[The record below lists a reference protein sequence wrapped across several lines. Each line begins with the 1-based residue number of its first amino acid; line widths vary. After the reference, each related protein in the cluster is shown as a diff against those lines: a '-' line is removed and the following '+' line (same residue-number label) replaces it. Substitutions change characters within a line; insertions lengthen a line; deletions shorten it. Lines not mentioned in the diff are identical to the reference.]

1 MDFNTIILLIV
12 LAFILI
18 ALYTEFIG
26 TAFTFIIAVGIL
38 GIFNILTPQ
47 EILSGF
53 ANEQVAIIIMLLLLG
68 EIIRET
74 AVIERAFDAVYKK
87 NKPYKG
93 FMFRIMS
100 TTAFFSAFLNNTPL
114 VAVMMPYVN
123 SWGKKN
129 KVAPSKL
136 LIPLSFAAIL
146 GGSTTLIGTSTNL
159 IVNGLVKDQTLFPE
173 FTRLHL
179 FEFAYVGLPMLII
192 GFAYILF
199 FGYKLLPSKKGER
212 DNLLTNRKYIV
223 EALIRPGSKLI
234 GKTIEEANLRNLD
247 GLFLVEII
255 RGNIVLPAVS
265 PNTVLLENDLLYFAG
280 ETEKIADLVSG
291 NNGLTFPQVG
301 MLKKK
306 IHTQVIEVVISHNS
320 TLINKT
326 VKEARFRSKYDAAII
341 AIHRNGEK
349 VSGKIG
355 EVKLKAGDVL
365 LLLAGE
371 DIASRADIYDF
382 YFISKV
388 KEMQKIPAYKTAIL
402 LTGTVLAIA
411 LSALHFISLFNA
423 LLILFVVILSI
434 GVVSPKDIHKKIDL
448 NLAGIIALSLALGTA
463 MIKTGVASMLAD
475 DIILVSKP
483 LGVVGVFFVLY
494 FITTVLAAFI
504 TNKAAV
510 AIMFPIAI
518 ATAYNLHVTPVPF
531 ALLIAYAAAA
541 NFMTPIGYQTN
552 LMIYGPG
559 GYTFKDF
566 FRIGFPLTIIYM
578 IVAVIILYYVYI
590 VKIFGN
596 IP

>member
-1 MDFNTIILLIV
+1 MNIDSIILLAVLVFIV
-12 LAFILI
+12 V

-26 TAFTFIIAVGIL
+26 ATFTFIIAVGVL
-38 GIFNILTPQ
+38 GLFNILTPN

-53 ANEQVAIIIMLLLLG
+53 ANQQVVVIIMLLLLG

-74 AVIERAFDAVYKK
+74 AIIERFFDSIYKR

-93 FMFRIMS
+93 FMFRVMS

-129 KVAPSKL
+129 NVSPSKL
-136 LIPLSFAAIL
+136 LIPLSYAAIL
-146 GGSTTLIGTSTNL
+146 GGSVTLIGTSTNL
-159 IVNGLVKDQTLFPE
+159 IVNGLVQDQVLFPE
-173 FTRLHL
+173 FNRLHL
-179 FEFAYVGLPMLII
+179 FEFAWVGLPMLII

-199 FGYKLLPSKKGER
+199 IGYKLLPDKKVVG
-212 DNLLTNRKYIV
+212 DAILSNRKYIV
-223 EALIRPGSKLI
+223 EAEIRPGSKLI
-234 GKTIEEANLRNLD
+234 GKTIEEANLRNLN

-255 RGNIVLPAVS
+255 RGNIALPAVS
-265 PNTVLLENDLLYFAG
+265 PNTVLLENDVLYFAG
-280 ETEKIADLVSG
+280 ETETIADLVSE

-306 IHTQVIEVVISHNS
+306 IHTQVVEVVISHNS

-326 VKEARFRSKYDAAII
+326 VKEARFRNKYDAAII

-349 VSGKIG
+349 LKGKIG
-355 EVKLKAGDVL
+355 EIRLKAGDVL
-365 LLLAGE
+365 LLLAGA

-382 YFISKV
+382 YFISKI
-388 KEMQKIPAYKTAIL
+388 KEVQKIPVYKSVIL

-423 LLILFVVILSI
+423 LLVLFIIIMAI
-434 GVVSPKDIHKKIDL
+434 GIVSPKDIHKKIDL

-463 MIKTGVASMLAD
+463 MIKTGVASMLANEI
-475 DIILVSKP
+475 IILAKP
-483 LGVVGVFFVLY
+483 FGVLGLFFILY
-494 FITTVLAAFI
+494 LITTVLAAFI

-510 AIMFPIAI
+510 AIMFPIAL
-518 ATAYNLHVTPVPF
+518 ASAYSLNLTPVPF

-566 FRIGFPLTIIYM
+566 LRVGLPLTFIYM
-578 IVAVIILYYVYI
+578 VVAVLILYFIYI
-590 VKIFGN
+590 YLKIV
-596 IP
+596 I